1 MAIGSRKK
9 IFLGPYYAKGGLK
22 GRLMV
27 IRIRHSLLC
36 SFGNYYSFIIPM
48 TNTIYILL
56 YSIGG
61 LLITLSKYA
70 VYYKNQLHCV
80 CVGMSY
86 LSNIWRRCRDFKPTR
101 NKVVPIYIYVNICT
115 TARNAW
121 LKMTEFSFHREI
133 IYI

>member
-9 IFLGPYYAKGGLK
+9 IFLGPYYAKCGLK

-61 LLITLSKYA
+61 LLITLSTMLYTTRTNSI
-70 VYYKNQLHCV
+70 VSVLV
-80 CVGMSY
+80 C
-86 LSNIWRRCRDFKPTR
+86 PTC
-101 NKVVPIYIYVNICT
+101 PIYDVDAEISNLQEIKLFLYIYT
-115 TARNAW
+115 
-121 LKMTEFSFHREI
+121 
-133 IYI
+133 